1 MSEVED
7 PDLARPVEE
16 LVAELRALRAERE
29 AARRAGDLESIRVV
43 PARVILDE
51 IDQFTG
57 LLGAHGILLEAN
69 EAALDGARLRREDVI
84 GRPFWEARWWRAD
97 PEGVEWLK
105 GAVGRAFSGE
115 VVRREVDV
123 PTSTG
128 AGVVTVDFTIQ
139 PVRDPRGR
147 VEFLLAKGR
156 DVTEKVR
163 AEAAPHQDHAMLR
176 AVIEGIDDAIF
187 AKDRSGRYLLVNSAG
202 ARRIGRA
209 VEDILG
215 RDDTELFDPE
225 TARRIRDDDLRIMRE
240 AITLTREETGQAAGV
255 TRVYL
260 ATKWPNRD
268 AQGRIIGVLGISRD
282 VTERLQAE
290 EALRQGEAN
299 YRLLADNVTDIIS
312 RHDADG
318 RFLYASP
325 ACRTLLGYELRE
337 LIGRL
342 SHEFIH
348 RDDLPRV
355 AQARAAM
362 RGEDSGPR
370 TIEYRIRR
378 KDGGYTWVET
388 ASRLVHGEA
397 AVSEPEELWV
407 SRDVTE
413 RKRAEEA
420 LRRSESILRSFYD
433 SAPMRMGVVDVLD
446 DDIRFV
452 SANATVVEHL
462 RPATG
467 DPRGRCARDLG
478 VPEDHIAAWIRH
490 LRESERTGLP
500 IRFEMR
506 AGPVGEG
513 LWFSNTVRFITRD
526 ADGTP
531 RFSFISEDITERKR
545 TEEALIE
552 WKGRYEAAI
561 QARGEILYDYDVTTG
576 EMTYGGTFEEVLG
589 YSAEDLVD
597 GLARWIEL
605 IHPEDRAAFDK
616 ESRHALDTRGPF
628 SLEYRVR
635 CRDGSSIVVQ
645 DDGRLFTDATGRR
658 RG

>member
-1 MSEVED
+1 
-7 PDLARPVEE
+7 
-16 LVAELRALRAERE
+16 
-29 AARRAGDLESIRVV
+29 
-43 PARVILDE
+43 
-51 IDQFTG
+51 
-57 LLGAHGILLEAN
+57 
-69 EAALDGARLRREDVI
+69 
-84 GRPFWEARWWRAD
+84 
-97 PEGVEWLK
+97 
-105 GAVGRAFSGE
+105 
-115 VVRREVDV
+115 
-123 PTSTG
+123 
-128 AGVVTVDFTIQ
+128 
-139 PVRDPRGR
+139 
-147 VEFLLAKGR
+147 
-156 DVTEKVR
+156 
-163 AEAAPHQDHAMLR
+163 
-176 AVIEGIDDAIF
+176 
-187 AKDRSGRYLLVNSAG
+187 
-202 ARRIGRA
+202 
-209 VEDILG
+209 
-215 RDDTELFDPE
+215 
-225 TARRIRDDDLRIMRE
+225 
-240 AITLTREETGQAAGV
+240 
-255 TRVYL
+255 
-260 ATKWPNRD
+260 
-268 AQGRIIGVLGISRD
+268 
-282 VTERLQAE
+282 
-290 EALRQGEAN
+290 
-299 YRLLADNVTDIIS
+299 
-312 RHDADG
+312 
-318 RFLYASP
+318 
-325 ACRTLLGYELRE
+325 
-337 LIGRL
+337 
-342 SHEFIH
+342 
-348 RDDLPRV
+348 
-355 AQARAAM
+355 
-362 RGEDSGPR
+362 
-370 TIEYRIRR
+370 
-378 KDGGYTWVET
+378 
-388 ASRLVHGEA
+388 
-397 AVSEPEELWV
+397 
-407 SRDVTE
+407 
-413 RKRAEEA
+413 
-420 LRRSESILRSFYD
+420 
-433 SAPMRMGVVDVLD
+433 MRMGVVDVLD

-645 DDGRLFTDATGRR
+645 DDGRLFTDATGAPTRVIGFIADITERKRAEDGLRR
-658 RG
+658 RNRELAALNAIAAAIGNSLRLPDVLATLERSLAEYLDIRGGALYLYAGAGTPIARYAGWGVPDPVQAHVEVLLRAGGPRTPAALTAGEPEPSSREGGGPFLTLTLDDAPPPWRYGLCLPLASEVGSQGVLTLFTADPPANDDDHVAFFELLGRQVGAALRNARLYEQVRRGAGVWPPCRGA